1 MKLRTS
7 FFNGW
12 VLLKNLVRFAPVWV
26 LYAIAE
32 DLGLLMLNLDK
43 PGIAADDLAHIMG
56 PVSIFHAGYALIV
69 AACLF
74 GDLFDSRMCNGL
86 HAMPMRREGWLI
98 TNLVSGFL
106 FALIPAIVGGVVAV
120 IALKEFYWIGLLWQA
135 TSLLQFVF
143 FFGIAVFSAMCAGKR
158 LGMVAIYGI
167 LNFLSVLIFW
177 VANTVFEP
185 LLPGV
190 VLSGDWFNLFCPLV
204 SMAGHSYI
212 NFYYDGMLGGFFKG
226 FYFDNLNYLYI
237 CAGIGILFT
246 VLGWLLYRKRRLETA
261 GDFIS
266 FRPMRVFFLL
276 AYTVAAGALLY
287 SFAELFFGTY
297 RDYGFLVVGS
307 LVGWFTGWMLL
318 ERTVKIFNKKVLLG
332 LVAFAAVFAGSMG
345 LTIVDP
351 IGIVSFVPQTGDIK
365 NVCLYPTQ
373 DTYIY
378 YSTAYEGGWYI
389 TEPAEVT
396 EVQELH
402 RQMIEAQNDPGGE
415 IINMELHYELKN
427 GRHVYRS
434 YDVPAES
441 STADALRKFL
451 SDPRAAFAASDWQQV
466 KDSVDAVTVYPTGDG
481 MNTLTIYDPEQVQAL
496 LTAIEADC
504 KEGNFAQHD
513 YFHRDQEYVAGMD
526 IAWKTLKSTDTGVIT
541 RGEYVVVYEDCT
553 NVCVFLETLQEKQ

>member
-12 VLLKNLVRFAPVWV
+12 VLLKNLIRFAPVWV
-26 LYAIAE
+26 LYAIGE

-43 PGIAADDLAHIMG
+43 VGIAADDLAHIMG

-167 LNFLSVLIFW
+167 LNFLSVLILW
-177 VANTVFEP
+177 VASTVFEP

-204 SMAGHSYI
+204 SMAGHTYI
-212 NFYYDGMLGGFFKG
+212 NFYYDSTLGGFFKG

-237 CAGIGILFT
+237 CAGIGVLFT

-276 AYTVAAGALLY
+276 AYTVAVGVLLY
-287 SFAELFFGTY
+287 SFGDVLGLY
-297 RDYGFLVVGS
+297 RDYGFLVVG
-307 LVGWFTGWMLL
+307 LLIGWFTGWMLL
-318 ERTVKIFNKKVLLG
+318 ERTVKIFNKKVFLG
-332 LVAFAAVFAGSMG
+332 LVAFAVVFAGSIG
-345 LTIVDP
+345 LTIMDP
-351 IGIVSFVPQTGDIK
+351 MGIAAYVPEADEIESACLYLSTDYYNFVHGSGVEDNRDLTEPEEIAQVQQLHRMMQESAKNADEECITVHVRYERKNGMTVLREYEIPSQSKTAEELNDYFSDLSNVFGTYDWESIKK
-365 NVCLYPTQ
+365 NVKVIN
-373 DTYIY
+373 IY
-378 YSTAYEGGWYI
+378 LRGGTAGIDI
-389 TEPAEVT
+389 T
-396 EVQELH
+396 
-402 RQMIEAQNDPGGE
+402 DPQQ
-415 IINMELHYELKN
+415 IQ
-427 GRHVYRS
+427 
-434 YDVPAES
+434 
-441 STADALRKFL
+441 AL
-451 SDPRAAFAASDWQQV
+451 FAA
-466 KDSVDAVTVYPTGDG
+466 
-481 MNTLTIYDPEQVQAL
+481 L
-496 LTAIEADC
+496 EADSA
-504 KEGNFAQHD
+504 ENTMAQHD
-513 YFHRDQEYVAGMD
+513 YFHLNQEYVGTVD
-526 IAWKTLKSTDTGVIT
+526 IAWETIKATDNGSIT
-541 RGEYVVVYEDCT
+541 RGESVSIYEDCVHT
-553 NVCVFLETLQEKQ
+553 WAFCETLLESP

>member
-26 LYAIAE
+26 LYAIGE

-120 IALKEFYWIGLLWQA
+120 VALKEFYWIGLLWQG

-158 LGMVAIYGI
+158 LGMIAIYGI
-167 LNFLSVLIFW
+167 LNFLSMLIFW
-177 VANTVFEP
+177 VADTVFEP

-190 VLSGDWFNLFCPLV
+190 MLSSDWFNLFCPLV

-212 NFYYDGMLGGFFKG
+212 NFYYDSALGGFFKG
-226 FYFDNLNYLYI
+226 FYFDNLHYLYI

-246 VLGWLLYRKRRLETA
+246 VFGWLLYRKRRLETA

-276 AYTVAAGALLY
+276 AYTVAVGVLLY
-287 SFAELFFGTY
+287 SFGDVLGLY
-297 RDYGFLVVGS
+297 RDYGFLVVG
-307 LVGWFTGWMLL
+307 LLIGWFTGWMLL

-332 LVAFAAVFAGSMG
+332 LVAFAAVFAGSIG
-345 LTIVDP
+345 LTIMDP
-351 IGIVSFVPQTGDIK
+351 MGIVTYVPEADEINNACMYLQKDIFYYEHEQYGLQEDRFLTEAEDIAQVRRLHQLMLQTPKETDGEVITVYVRYEKK
-365 NVCLYPTQ
+365 NGMTVQRKYEIPSQ
-373 DTYIY
+373 SDT
-378 YSTAYEGGWYI
+378 
-389 TEPAEVT
+389 AE
-396 EVQELH
+396 
-402 RQMIEAQNDPGGE
+402 
-415 IINMELHYELKN
+415 ELK
-427 GRHVYRS
+427 
-434 YDVPAES
+434 P
-441 STADALRKFL
+441 FF
-451 SDPRAAFAASDWQQV
+451 SDPRMVFRVDDWGAL
-466 KDSVDAVTVYPTGDG
+466 KGSVRWIISYPIKSEKSIE
-481 MNTLTIYDPEQVQAL
+481 LRDPEQMAAVLDAV
-496 LTAIEADC
+496 EADC
-504 KEGNFAQHD
+504 KAGNFAQHD
-513 YFHRDQEYVAGMD
+513 YFHVNRNY
-526 IAWKTLKSTDTGVIT
+526 TGSMEI
-541 RGEYVVVYEDCT
+541 GWEHALGNSAEYVVVYDDCINT
-553 NVCVFLETLQEKQ
+553 YAFLETLLENP